1 MTLQFHSIICMI
13 SGVTR
18 PDISWAVGRMARE
31 STAPT
36 DRSWAR
42 LEGIAAYLENTAD
55 RKLTFR
61 AGDAPGW
68 DRLVIF
74 CDSDWAGDPSYRST
88 TGALAFYNGAPI
100 AWSSKLQAVAGR
112 DVTALSSGE
121 AEFYA
126 LATGTRMALGLRQQ
140 MAAIDDL
147 PPSSATRT
155 VVASGSADRIR
166 TFAVWDDKPDV
177 EVAEREASG
186 EPTIVASD
194 SQVALTMARNPTNK
208 RSRHIGYRLQFV
220 RDAVDYLQTRPHYVG
235 TSSQPADLLTK
246 PGAATSLDL
255 HGDLLCG
262 IGTCPQTRQLF
273 PGVGA

>member
-1 MTLQFHSIICMI
+1 
-13 SGVTR
+13 
-18 PDISWAVGRMARE
+18 MARE

-42 LEGIAAYLENTAD
+42 LVGIAAYLKNTAD

-68 DRLVIF
+68 DRLIVF

-88 TGALAFYNGAPI
+88 TGAIASYNGAPI
-100 AWSSKLQAVAGR
+100 AWSSKLQTVSGR

-126 LATGTRMALGLRQQ
+126 LATGTRMALGFRQQ
-140 MAAIDDL
+140 MAGVDDL
-147 PPSSATRT
+147 PSSSATRT
-155 VVASGSADRIR
+155 VVASKSADRLK
-166 TFAVWDDKPDV
+166 TFAVWDDATDT
-177 EVAEREASG
+177 EVLEHGTDGTA
-186 EPTIVASD
+186 TTVASD

-235 TSSQPADLLTK
+235 TLAQPADLLTK
-246 PGAATSLDL
+246 PGTATSLDVY
-255 HGDLLCG
+255 GDLLSG
-262 IGTCPQTRQLF
+262 VGTCPQTRQLF
-273 PGVGA
+273 PGIGA

>member
-1 MTLQFHSIICMI
+1 
-13 SGVTR
+13 
-18 PDISWAVGRMARE
+18 
-31 STAPT
+31 
-36 DRSWAR
+36 
-42 LEGIAAYLENTAD
+42 
-55 RKLTFR
+55 
-61 AGDAPGW
+61 
-68 DRLVIF
+68 
-74 CDSDWAGDPSYRST
+74 
-88 TGALAFYNGAPI
+88 
-100 AWSSKLQAVAGR
+100 
-112 DVTALSSGE
+112 
-121 AEFYA
+121 
-126 LATGTRMALGLRQQ
+126 MALGLRQQ
-140 MAAIDDL
+140 MAAIGDL

-166 TFAVWDDKPDV
+166 TFAVWDDKPDT
-177 EVAEREASG
+177 EVVERETSG

-235 TSSQPADLLTK
+235 TTSQPADLLTK